1 MLSKNQ
7 IKFINSLKIKKFRTQ
22 EQMFLVEGK
31 KAVEELLNSTIKLH
45 QMYAT
50 KEYPNVFEI
59 DKPNWITEK
68 ELKVISQF
76 SSPNQVIAIF
86 KIPEKKEIS
95 NKGLTLLLD
104 GINDPGNLG
113 TIIRMCDWFDVSE
126 IVCSIDTVDCFNPKV
141 VQATMGS
148 IARVSIHYT
157 NLSHFLKN
165 DKRPIYGALLEG
177 ENVYQSKLAEE
188 AILIMGN
195 EANGISNEIQK
206 FITKPITIPQFGKTQ
221 KTESLNVSTATA
233 ILLSEFKR

>member
-22 EQMFLVEGK
+22 EQLFLVEGK

-50 KEYPNVFEI
+50 KEYHNVFEI
-59 DKPNWITEK
+59 DKLNRITEK

-86 KIPEKKEIS
+86 KIPENNEIS
-95 NKGLTLLLD
+95 NKGLTLVLD

-148 IARVSIHYT
+148 IARVSIKYT

-206 FITKPITIPQFGKTQ
+206 YITKPITIPQFGKTQ